1 MNFFIKTL
9 LIFTII
15 LFISGCN
22 ETKIKENNHN
32 ESIEEYSLISTTNRL
47 VFSFNDKYEIVYY
60 ENNKIIK
67 VETALKL
74 ENEEEAKLK
83 CQKESLNNNYST
95 NHRYIYNIFIQD
107 ETIDYWED
115 YKSLDQNELKIYM
128 QNAGFTYID

>member
-32 ESIEEYSLISTTNRL
+32 ESKEEYSLISTTNRL

-67 VETALKL
+67 VETAIKL
-74 ENEEEAKLK
+74 ETEEEAKLK

-95 NHRYIYNIFIQD
+95 NHRYIYNIFIQE

>member
-32 ESIEEYSLISTTNRL
+32 ESKEEYSLISTTNRL

-95 NHRYIYNIFIQD
+95 NHRYIYNIFIQE

>member
-32 ESIEEYSLISTTNRL
+32 ESKEEYSLISTTNRL

-74 ENEEEAKLK
+74 ETEEEAKLK

-95 NHRYIYNIFIQD
+95 NHRYIYNIFIQE

>member
-32 ESIEEYSLISTTNRL
+32 ESKEEYSLISTTNRL

-67 VETALKL
+67 V
-74 ENEEEAKLK
+74 
-83 CQKESLNNNYST
+83 
-95 NHRYIYNIFIQD
+95 
-107 ETIDYWED
+107 
-115 YKSLDQNELKIYM
+115 
-128 QNAGFTYID
+128 